1 MSTDTT
7 NDAARRARG
16 DDTYRLD
23 LFRDGPVEK
32 DLGNGDDR
40 VVLDSLN
47 KVSQIRLTL
56 TSSEVGNGDAE
67 DSDSMANQDGDLA
80 VRLQAENTFG
90 GLRGPESRFDDE
102 GITFVTAGSATFDVR
117 DLVSGVSRGDSFDVV
132 KLGTQRDDLL
142 KAAAGEGAAY
152 INGGAGAD
160 RIIGGTGNDFLV
172 GGSGNDV
179 LEGRDGDDGFIGG
192 SGNDVIRGGAGNDR
206 VFVNLATDGQDRVD
220 LGQGLDVVSVTAPAS
235 AGQVRLTFTSSEVG
249 NGSARD
255 SDSLANQ
262 DGGFAVQMRAE
273 NGMDGLGARSRYDDE
288 GIRFVSATPSVT
300 FDVRDL
306 VSGVQR
312 GDGFTVVEL
321 GTAGSDTITAA
332 ASRAE
337 SLYANGGMGD
347 DRLTGGRGDDFLVG
361 GAGNDTL
368 RGGAGNDSFIGG
380 AGNDVIFGT
389 TGNDTAIVNLATDGK
404 DRVDLGDGM
413 DVVNVA
419 APLTAGQVRL
429 AFTSAEVG
437 NGSARDSDS
446 MANQDGGF
454 AVQLFAENGSDGL
467 GARSRYDDEGISFV
481 STTPG
486 VTFDVR
492 DLVSG
497 VQRGDQ
503 FSIVRLGTEG
513 SDRMDDSGASG
524 AVYLNGGMG
533 NDTLSGGSGNDF
545 LVGGMGNDRLS
556 GGAGNDSFIGGAGN
570 DVFVFAET
578 GGSERINDF
587 VSGTDK
593 IDLRA
598 FGIDASNVASATSGA
613 DTILS
618 IDTDRNGSSDF
629 TITLSGV
636 GRPADGDFLFA

>member
-1 MSTDTT
+1 MSTETKE
-7 NDAARRARG
+7 DAARRARG
-16 DDTYRLD
+16 DDSYRLD
-23 LFRDGPVEK
+23 LFRDGPVAK
-32 DLGNGDDR
+32 DLGDGNDR
-40 VVLDSLN
+40 VVVESLN
-47 KVSQIRLTL
+47 NVSQIRLTL
-56 TSSEVGNGDAE
+56 TSGEVGNGEAD
-67 DSDSMANQDGDLA
+67 DSDSQPNQDGDLA
-80 VRLQAENTFG
+80 VHLQAENRSG

-102 GITFVTAGSATFDVR
+102 GITFVTEGSATFDVR
-117 DLVSGVSRGDSFDVV
+117 DLVSGVSRGDRFDVV
-132 KLGTQRDDLL
+132 QLGTEQSELL
-142 KAAAGEGAAY
+142 KAAAGQGAYY

-172 GGSGNDV
+172 GGAGNDT

-192 SGNDVIRGGAGNDR
+192 AGNDVIRGGAGDDR

-220 LGQGLDVVSVTAPAS
+220 LGAGLDTVNVTAPAS

-262 DGGFAVQMRAE
+262 DGGFAVQLRAE
-273 NGMDGLGARSRYDDE
+273 DGMDGLGARSRYDDE
-288 GIRFVSATPSVT
+288 GIRFVSATPGVT

-321 GTAGSDTITAA
+321 GTSGNDTITAA

-337 SLYANGGMGD
+337 SLYANGGMGN

-361 GAGNDTL
+361 GAGNDVL
-368 RGGAGNDSFIGG
+368 RGAAGNDSFIGG
-380 AGNDVIFGT
+380 AGNDVISGS
-389 TGNDTAIVNLATDGK
+389 TGDDTVIVNLATDGQ
-404 DRVDLGDGM
+404 DRVDLGAGM
-413 DVVNVA
+413 DVVNVT

-437 NGSARDSDS
+437 NGAARDGDS
-446 MANQDGGF
+446 LANQDGGY
-454 AVQLFAENGSDGL
+454 AVQLFAEDGLDGL

-481 STTPG
+481 SSTPG

-503 FSIVRLGTEG
+503 FSIVRLGTQAG
-513 SDRMDDSGASG
+513 DTIDDSAETR
-524 AVYLNGGMG
+524 AVYVNGGMG
-533 NDTLSGGSGNDF
+533 DDDLRGGSGNDF
-545 LVGGMGNDRLS
+545 LVGGMGNDRLD

-570 DVFVFAET
+570 DVFVFAVT
-578 GGSERINDF
+578 GGAERINDF
-587 VSGTDK
+587 VSGADK
-593 IDLRA
+593 IDLSA
-598 FGIDASNVASATSGA
+598 FDIDVSNIASTTSGV

-629 TITLSGV
+629 TITLVGV